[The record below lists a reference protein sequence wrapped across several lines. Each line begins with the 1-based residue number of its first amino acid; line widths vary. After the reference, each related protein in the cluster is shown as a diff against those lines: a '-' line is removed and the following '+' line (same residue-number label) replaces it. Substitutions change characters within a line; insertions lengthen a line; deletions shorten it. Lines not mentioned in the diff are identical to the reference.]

1 MQSLENI
8 TVTEKLTYKVKLK
21 GDCFKKDWD
30 RWLEYNAK
38 EARRLK
44 KKGQDSRTD
53 NIMLDIRKVAAEYL
67 YMCARTSQP
76 PRVWGPSSPHRLVVL
91 GVGGWALRYVLAHSR
106 WLLGLAPLARSGPFW
121 VVEGPQ
127 VSGPGG
133 SVRSGTASCHSPL
146 WLLHCDPLS
155 GAQLFPG
162 GWPLRWSS
170 LGSGGLLDVWA
181 LDHLHA
187 CFMSWGAGRWLPTP
201 SVR

>member
-1 MQSLENI
+1 MSGVIPRLFGCVQVKDQSDQTFSDSCKERDHQELVERRDLWIQSLENI

-133 SVRSGTASCHSPL
+133 SVRSGIASCHSPL
-146 WLLHCDPLS
+146 
-155 GAQLFPG
+155 
-162 GWPLRWSS
+162 
-170 LGSGGLLDVWA
+170 
-181 LDHLHA
+181 
-187 CFMSWGAGRWLPTP
+187 
-201 SVR
+201 